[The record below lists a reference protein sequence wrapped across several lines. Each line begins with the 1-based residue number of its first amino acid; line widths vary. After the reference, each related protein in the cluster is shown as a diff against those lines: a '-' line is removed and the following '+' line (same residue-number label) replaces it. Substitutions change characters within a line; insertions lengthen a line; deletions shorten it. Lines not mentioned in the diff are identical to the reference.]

1 MDRERLKELL
11 QGLRNG
17 QSTVDDALV
26 ALESLPFESMEFAHL
41 DTHRAIRSGFPEV
54 VLCQGKRTDHVVS
67 IVKKLARHS
76 PVLATRAE
84 PEVYAAV
91 VEQTPEAQYHEVA
104 RAITVGTLPTPRIDS
119 TVMVVSAGTADVPVA
134 EEAALTARWM
144 GSPVDTLF
152 DVGVAGVHR
161 LLHHRKQ
168 LMAARILVVVAGME
182 GALPSVVA
190 GLTGKP
196 VVAVPTSVGYGA
208 HLGGIAPLLTMLNG
222 CAPGVVVVNIDNG
235 FGAGY
240 MAGLLNLLN

>member
-1 MDRERLKELL
+1 LKELL